1 MNQKF
6 TMKNI
11 TIRLCALYL
20 FAILTACSKKPI
32 DVTGQ
37 IFVVTKSRENIKM
50 GGLEVMVI
58 PDAEFQTMAKTTVS
72 WMQEEAR
79 AEAQRKIDS
88 DYMTAFIREVMDMER
103 ESPMPISELEKV
115 RMSIVKE
122 SGTAET
128 LLESVLAGNLL
139 HKGFRKLISTSTSS
153 LKVSTDAD
161 GRFAV
166 PLKGKTW
173 FIAGS
178 QREVGDETEQYR
190 WLKSY
195 EPIEGAATASM
206 SISNESDIQ
215 SEAELYGILSSVI
228 GSSGDLQEFQKVEVS
243 EKMKSMVAKH
253 RVLAKSAKEKA
264 EREAADA
271 KSKAEREAAEAKEKA
286 ERQAAEAKEKADR
299 EAAEAKAKLSAEINA
314 GRVGSTLGLPLAG
327 NLVIPF
333 AFCPAGFFTMG
344 SPPTENGRGSN
355 ENQVRV
361 TITKGFWM
369 AKTEL
374 TQAQWRA
381 VMGSDPSSFKG
392 DDLPVESVSWADAQ
406 EFIKKVNDSGVSPE
420 GWKMALPTEA
430 QWEYACRAGEAG
442 PYSGGTIDQVAWY
455 LGNSGSK
462 THAVGTKKPNAWGL
476 YDMHGNVEE
485 WCADLSAKLLGDN
498 LPGGADPYVSSGD
511 LPMGRGGW
519 WGFSDNHCRAAKR
532 SKSARSKSNAS

>member
-11 TIRLCALYL
+11 TIGLCALYL

-50 GGLEVMVI
+50 GGLEVLVI

-88 DYMTAFIREVMDMER
+88 DHMTAFIREVMDMVR
-103 ESPMPISELEKV
+103 ESPMPIPELKKV
-115 RMSIVKE
+115 RMSIVDE
-122 SGTAET
+122 SGTAKN
-128 LLESVLAGNLL
+128 LLESALAGDLL
-139 HKGFRKLISTSTSS
+139 RKSFGKLISSSTSS
-153 LKVSTDAD
+153 VKVSTDAD

-206 SISNESDIQ
+206 SVSNESDIQ

-253 RVLAKSAKEKA
+253 RVLAKSAKEN
-264 EREAADA
+264 
-271 KSKAEREAAEAKEKA
+271 AEREAAEARANFQGKKA
-286 ERQAAEAKEKADR
+286 GEERDW
-299 EAAEAKAKLSAEINA
+299 EIA
-314 GRVGSTLGLPLAG
+314 PGVKMT
-327 NLVIPF
+327 F
-333 AFCPAGFFTMG
+333 CWCPAGSFTMG
-344 SPPTENGRGSN
+344 SSESEADRNSN
-355 ENQVRV
+355 EKQVKV
-361 TITKGFWM
+361 TLTKGFWM
-369 AKTEL
+369 AKTEV

-381 VMGSDPSSFKG
+381 LMGNNPSNFKG
-392 DDLPVESVSWADAQ
+392 DNLPVEKVSWLDAQ
-406 EFIKKVNDSGVSPE
+406 HFLEKLNTKIGNTDG
-420 GWKMALPTEA
+420 GKMVLPAEA
-430 QWEYACRAGEAG
+430 QWEYACRAGELG
-442 PYSGGTIDQVAWY
+442 PYSGGKIDEVAWY
-455 LGNSGSK
+455 SNNSDFK
-462 THAVGTKKPNAWGL
+462 THPVGMKKSNAWGL
-476 YDMHGNVEE
+476 HDMHGNVWE
-485 WCADLSAKLLGDN
+485 WCADWYDDSLS
-498 LPGGADPYVSSGD
+498 GGTDPSGASSGVYRVT
-511 LPMGRGGW
+511 RGGSW
-519 WGFSDNHCRAAKR
+519 YYVAAHCRAAFR
-532 SKSARSKSNAS
+532 FWIIPDSRNRNLGFRPALVQSE